1 MIGKP
6 KKTPIKIPEAV
17 IQKQV
22 ESYLRLKRIPYLRI
36 PDAVYR
42 SIKTMGK
49 RGAIEASSSLK
60 GLPDLMIFKVLPDG
74 STACLPLELKAK
86 GGKLSEAQKE
96 WKYKIGTQVAYGFE
110 EAVNLIE
117 SFWTRSV

>member
-60 GLPDLMIFKVLPDG
+60 GLPDLMIFKVLSDG

-86 GGKLSEAQKE
+86 GGRLSEAQKE
-96 WKYKIGTQVAYGFE
+96 WKYKIGTQVAYSFE
-110 EAVNLIE
+110 EAVTLIE
-117 SFWTRSV
+117 SFWSRSV

>member
-1 MIGKP
+1 MIGKS
-6 KKTPIKIPEAV
+6 KKTSIKIPEAV

-22 ESYLRLKRIPYLRI
+22 ESYLRLKRIPYFRV
-36 PDAVYR
+36 PDSVYR
-42 SIKTMGK
+42 NIKSMGK

-96 WKYKIGTQVAYGFE
+96 WKYKIGTQVAYSFE
-110 EAVNLIE
+110 EAVTLIE

>member
-22 ESYLRLKRIPYLRI
+22 ESYLRLKRIPYFRV
-36 PDAVYR
+36 PDSVYR
-42 SIKTMGK
+42 NIKSMGK

-60 GLPDLMIFKVLPDG
+60 GLPDLMIFKVTPDG
-74 STACLPLELKAK
+74 STICLPLELKTAN
-86 GGKLSEAQKE
+86 GKLTDTQKMWQE
-96 WKYKIGTQVAYGFE
+96 KIGTKVARSLE

-117 SFWTRSV
+117 SFWTRSA

>member
-1 MIGKP
+1 MIGKS
-6 KKTPIKIPEAV
+6 KKTSIKTPEAV

-49 RGAIEASSSLK
+49 RGASQTASAVS
-60 GLPDLMIFKVLPDG
+60 GFPDLTIFKVLADG

-86 GGKLSEAQKE
+86 GGRLSEAQKE

-110 EAVNLIE
+110 DAVTLIE
-117 SFWTRSV
+117 SFWNRSV

>member
-6 KKTPIKIPEAV
+6 KKTPIKIPEVV